1 MIYQQVTQKL
11 VALCLLIGTSAALS
25 PAAAQQQSMTEPG
38 QLIGR
43 WNITVDDNGK
53 EAPAWL
59 EVRKSGLSRLVG
71 SFVGVHGS
79 ARPVSEV
86 RFEGGKFRFSI
97 PPQWE
102 GGQQN
107 LELFGSLTPGG
118 IAGTII
124 TPEGHQQ
131 TWTGVR
137 APSLVRDSE
146 PAWGTPINVFNGRD
160 LDGWY
165 ADADN
170 QWTVQNG
177 ILTNPKAGANLISEQ
192 KFEDFKL
199 HVEFRFPKGSNAGVY
214 LRGRYEVQIEDSPRD
229 AHPDNLLYSGV
240 YGFIT
245 PSEITSPGP
254 DVWHTYDITLVGRK
268 VTIVAN
274 GVTVISNQ
282 EIPGTTGGAL
292 DSREGEPGP
301 IYLQGD
307 HGPVEFRKIILTPA
321 R

>member
-1 MIYQQVTQKL
+1 MYLHVTKR
-11 VALCLLIGTSAALS
+11 VFTFCFLIGIFTGLSSISA
-25 PAAAQQQSMTEPG
+25 QEIMTDQG

-43 WNITVDDNGK
+43 WNLTVDENGK
-53 EAPAWL
+53 SAPAWL
-59 EVRKSGLSRLVG
+59 EVRKSGLGRLVG
-71 SFVGVHGS
+71 SFVAVHGS

-86 RFEGGKFRFSI
+86 SFDQGRFRFSI

-102 GGQQN
+102 GGEHD
-107 LELFGSLTPGG
+107 LELFGRLAANG
-118 IAGTII
+118 ISGTIVMPDGQI
-124 TPEGHQQ
+124 H
-131 TWTGVR
+131 TWEGVR
-137 APSLVRDSE
+137 APSLKRDSQ
-146 PAWGTPINVFNGRD
+146 PAWGTPIDLFNGRD

-165 ADADN
+165 ADAEN
-170 QWTVQNG
+170 QWTVRNG
-177 ILTNPKAGANLISEQ
+177 VLTNPQAGANLISEQ

-199 HVEFRFPKGSNAGVY
+199 TVEFRFPEGSNAGVY

-240 YGFIT
+240 YGFIA

-254 DVWHTYDITLVGRK
+254 NVWHKYEITLVGRM
-268 VTIVAN
+268 VTLVAN

-307 HGPVEFRKIILTPA
+307 HGPVEFRKITITPA